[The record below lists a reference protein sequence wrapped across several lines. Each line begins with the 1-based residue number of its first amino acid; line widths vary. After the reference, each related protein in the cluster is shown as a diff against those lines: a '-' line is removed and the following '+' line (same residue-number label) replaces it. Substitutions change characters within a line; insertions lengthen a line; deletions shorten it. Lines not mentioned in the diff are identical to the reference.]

1 MKKLKWLCLVM
12 VLALGGCLSRVDR
25 EAISFP
31 SMPGEPVYHR
41 IDGAQLPP
49 DQAIDVLQH
58 AENACLAVPASGGAP
73 PQIGSPAF
81 DACMKTQG
89 YRRAR

>member
-1 MKKLKWLCLVM
+1 MKKFHWVGLVI
-12 VLALGGCLSRVDR
+12 VLALGGCISRVER

-73 PQIGSPAF
+73 QIGSPAF